1 MTNRDAI
8 MAASDEEL
16 AEMLIQVEYRTDYR
30 DEFEY
35 PVFITTDGLE
45 YWDYDSALEN
55 EITWLRKKIN

>member
-35 PVFITTDGLE
+35 PIFITTDSLE

-55 EITWLRKKIN
+55 EIAWLRKKIN